1 MSHSRGSRS
10 EGAVGY
16 GLAELYGVMVKRLN
30 EQVKRDRDRFPIDFA
45 FRLTDQEL
53 ADLKSQFATS
63 SSTHGGRRKLPFA
76 FTEHGAIMAAT
87 VLNSPRAVQMS
98 VFVVRAF
105 VRLRE
110 LLSTNREL
118 SEKIA
123 DLEGRVDTRDDAIRE
138 IISAIK
144 QLTQPPPAQ
153 RKQIGF
159 RAAEE
164 SKKALK
170 ARAR

>member
-1 MSHSRGSRS
+1 MPD
-10 EGAVGY
+10 AD
-16 GLAELYGVMVKRLN
+16 LAELYGVETKTLNRAIKRN
-30 EQVKRDRDRFPIDFA
+30 IERFPIDFM
-45 FRLTDQEL
+45 FQLTTEEF
-53 ADLKSQFATS
+53 ANLKYQFGTS
-63 SSTHGGRRKLPFA
+63 SWGGRRTLPFA

-123 DLEGRVDTRDDAIRE
+123 DLEGRVDTHDDAIRE

-144 QLTQPPPAQ
+144 QLTQPPQTQ

-159 RAAEE
+159 RAVEE
-164 SKKALK
+164 SKKALRAH
-170 ARAR
+170 AR